1 MYLDDGWGME
11 HDFDSCNDLANK
23 MKQDLKS
30 SGFFVNKDKSIWQP
44 TKKLIW
50 LGFVWDLNTH
60 TLEIPSEKIQRFKND
75 INSLHSVSPT
85 ARQLAK
91 ITGKIICIYA

>member
-1 MYLDDGWGME
+1 
-11 HDFDSCNDLANK
+11 

-44 TKKLIW
+44 KTKLIW

-60 TLEIPSEKIQRFKND
+60 TLEIPSEKIPA
-75 INSLHSVSPT
+75 L
-85 ARQLAK
+85 
-91 ITGKIICIYA
+91 